1 MISSTIDKKNTQEGL
16 FWKNK
21 TVIIFA
27 VKILIAAGLL
37 IYLASSIEYGKI
49 LSAIENA
56 NQLLIGFAFLLSF
69 ANIYLQY
76 SKWRLTCE
84 QVLQEKKKSKI
95 LTSLFYGFS
104 AGTITPLRVGEY
116 FGRAIVFKN
125 KSLIQVT
132 VATLIDKFFPLMIV
146 AFIGSVTSILFF
158 YFYFNTSIYLTLS
171 LFIVLFTL
179 SYFFA
184 MLLLSR
190 RFWNNIFFS
199 RIKKIT
205 RFQSVIEK
213 LQVLKSLDRI
223 YFYKMTIISLLFYF
237 CFLLQLAILVSA
249 FSHNYNFI
257 NYIWA
262 GNLIMFAKTVIPPIS
277 LGELGI
283 REGASVYFLAQFGET
298 ASAAFNAS
306 IFLFIINL
314 LIPALVGLVLLLK
327 RNDT

>member
-1 MISSTIDKKNTQEGL
+1 MISSTIDKKNIEEG
-16 FWKNK
+16 FFRKNK

-37 IYLASSIEYGKI
+37 IYLSSSIEYGKI

-84 QVLQEKKKSKI
+84 QVLQEKKKSKL

-179 SYFFA
+179 FYFFA

-190 RFWNNIFFS
+190 RFWNSIFFS

-223 YFYKMTIISLLFYF
+223 YFYRMTIISLLFYF

-283 REGASVYFLAQFGET
+283 REGASVYFLTQFGET
-298 ASAAFNAS
+298 ASTAFNAS

>member
-1 MISSTIDKKNTQEGL
+1 MITTTIEKKDSQDG
-16 FWKNK
+16 FFRKNK
-21 TVIIFA
+21 TAINFA
-27 VKILIAAGLL
+27 VKILIAAGMLF
-37 IYLASSIEYGKI
+37 YLASSIEYGKI
-49 LSAIENA
+49 VSAIENA
-56 NQLLIGFAFLLSF
+56 NLLLIALAFLLSF
-69 ANIYLQY
+69 INIYLQY
-76 SKWRLTCE
+76 SKWRLTCG
-84 QVLQEKKKSKI
+84 QVLEEKKKSKI

-104 AGTITPLRVGEY
+104 TGTITPLRVGEY

-132 VATLIDKFFPLMIV
+132 IATLIDKFFPLMIV
-146 AFIGSVTSILFF
+146 AFVGSVTSILFF
-158 YFYFNTSIYLTLS
+158 FFYYNTSIYLTLS

-179 SYFFA
+179 FYFFA

-190 RFWNNIFFS
+190 RFWDSIFFS
-199 RIKKIT
+199 RIKKIKH
-205 RFQSVIEK
+205 FKSVIEK
-213 LQVLKSLDRI
+213 LQVLKSLDRR
-223 YFYKMTIISLLFYF
+223 YFYRMSIISLLFYF

-249 FSHNYNFI
+249 FSHNYSFI

-262 GNLIMFAKTVIPPIS
+262 GNLIMFAKTIIPPIS

-283 REGASVYFLAQFGET
+283 REGASIYFLTQFGET

>member
-1 MISSTIDKKNTQEGL
+1 MIATTIEKKDLQDG
-16 FWKNK
+16 FFRKNK
-21 TVIIFA
+21 TAIIFA
-27 VKILIAAGLL
+27 VKIVIAAGMLF
-37 IYLASSIEYGKI
+37 YLASSIEYGKI
-49 LSAIENA
+49 HSAIENA
-56 NQLLIGFAFLLSF
+56 NLLLIAVAFLLSF

-76 SKWRLTCE
+76 SKWRLTCG
-84 QVLQEKKKSKI
+84 QVLEEKKKFKI

-116 FGRAIVFKN
+116 FGRAIAFKN
-125 KSLIQVT
+125 KSIVQVT

-146 AFIGSVTSILFF
+146 AFVGSVMSILFF
-158 YFYFNTSIYLTLS
+158 YFYYNTSIYLTLS

-179 SYFFA
+179 FYFFA

-190 RFWNNIFFS
+190 RFWDSIFFS
-199 RIKKIT
+199 RLKKST
-205 RFQSVIEK
+205 RFKSLMEK
-213 LQVLKSLDRI
+213 LQVLKSLDRK
-223 YFYKMTIISLLFYF
+223 YFYRMTIISLLFYF

-262 GNLIMFAKTVIPPIS
+262 GNLIMFAKTIIPPIS

-283 REGASVYFLAQFGET
+283 REGASIYFLTLFGET
-298 ASAAFNAS
+298 ASTAFNAS

-314 LIPALVGLVLLLK
+314 LIPAMIGLVLLLK